1 MTRNYDRR
9 AVLKRLGGAGGVAAL
24 GSLAGCAGNS
34 GSSDGGDG
42 SDGESGTT
50 VDMTDSLLFR
60 PETITVSVGDTV
72 VWENVGT
79 IGHSVTA
86 YEEKIPEEA
95 SYFASGGFDS
105 EDAARNSYPDGDIP
119 GGEAYE
125 HTFEVPG
132 TYEYFCIPH
141 EMSGMIGTVVVEE

>member
-1 MTRNYDRR
+1 MTRNCDRR
-9 AVLKRLGGAGGVAAL
+9 TLLKRLGAGGGVAAL
-24 GSLAGCAGNS
+24 GSLAGCSSSGAG
-34 GSSDGGDG
+34 GDDASDGQ
-42 SDGESGTT
+42 SGTT

-86 YEEKIPEEA
+86 YGEEIPDDA

-105 EDAARNSYPDGDIP
+105 EEAARNAYPDGDIP